1 MRSQHQYV
9 PPSAAASIRIA
20 VLLACVIAASWV
32 GTRPVPADAAGT
44 GSVTARTYICPDAI
58 SLIAVQHS
66 PFPDALLAACHPPAL
81 GFSYPQ
87 LRTAPG
93 GKPSTGRPFAP
104 GIIVCRGPAL
114 SKYG

>member
-9 PPSAAASIRIA
+9 PPSAAASIRIV

-44 GSVTARTYICPDAI
+44 GSVTARTYICPDSI
-58 SLIAVQHS
+58 SLIAVQHAAS
-66 PFPDALLAACHPPAL
+66 PDALLAACDPHAF

-87 LRTAPG
+87 LRGARRHAHLGLHVRPG
-93 GKPSTGRPFAP
+93 SHPLERA
-104 GIIVCRGPAL
+104 RL
-114 SKYG
+114 R